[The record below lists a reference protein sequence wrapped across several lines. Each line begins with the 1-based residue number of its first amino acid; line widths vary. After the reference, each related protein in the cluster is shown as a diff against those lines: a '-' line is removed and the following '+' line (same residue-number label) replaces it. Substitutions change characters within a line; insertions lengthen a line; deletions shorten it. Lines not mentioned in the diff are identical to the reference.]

1 MKVDGFRSIFERQ
14 KIGGS
19 PVTFHISP
27 DNLYIFSH
35 NIPAYRFKGGEIDK
49 VVDGMFELDQL
60 ALPDSM
66 FQEIIDSQKAP
77 KNGNVSSF
85 PSSIPLGGLPS
96 PKSSPQDKLLKPS
109 WSLNDFATG
118 QVWAVNSGKDFLP
131 RQYTRIDDII
141 SESQVCVTFLE
152 PLPILDHEI
161 DWKKENLP
169 IVCGKFKVSGAS
181 VNLEMSQFS
190 YNVNCQK
197 STVEPI
203 YEIYP
208 LKGEIWAMYKNW
220 NSKWKRSD
228 YENYQC
234 QVVEILSDLHE
245 RDEITI
251 ARLQEV
257 KGCLTFFHRL
267 QIDGFDVTHP
277 VSQSK
282 MLGFSHRI
290 LAFRVPGIGKY
301 DIPESSWHL
310 EPNALPPKRRI

>member
-1 MKVDGFRSIFERQ
+1 
-14 KIGGS
+14 
-19 PVTFHISP
+19 
-27 DNLYIFSH
+27 
-35 NIPAYRFKGGEIDK
+35 
-49 VVDGMFELDQL
+49 MFELDQL

-77 KNGNVSSF
+77 KNGNASSF

-118 QVWAVNSGKDFLP
+118 QVWAVNNGKDFLP

-190 YNVNCQK
+190 YNV
-197 STVEPI
+197 
-203 YEIYP
+203 
-208 LKGEIWAMYKNW
+208 
-220 NSKWKRSD
+220 
-228 YENYQC
+228 
-234 QVVEILSDLHE
+234 
-245 RDEITI
+245 
-251 ARLQEV
+251 
-257 KGCLTFFHRL
+257 
-267 QIDGFDVTHP
+267 
-277 VSQSK
+277 
-282 MLGFSHRI
+282 
-290 LAFRVPGIGKY
+290 
-301 DIPESSWHL
+301 
-310 EPNALPPKRRI
+310 